1 MLTTDGAQAWAVR
14 VLGDEIRAENSG
26 LRKAQKQSEITKQCF
41 LCSSLTVFVVH
52 RKKATS
58 RLLAKSQ

>member
-1 MLTTDGAQAWAVR
+1 MGLRAWAGR

-26 LRKAQKQSEITKQCF
+26 CVKAQNQSEITKQCF
-41 LCSSLTVFVVH
+41 LCSSLSVFVVY